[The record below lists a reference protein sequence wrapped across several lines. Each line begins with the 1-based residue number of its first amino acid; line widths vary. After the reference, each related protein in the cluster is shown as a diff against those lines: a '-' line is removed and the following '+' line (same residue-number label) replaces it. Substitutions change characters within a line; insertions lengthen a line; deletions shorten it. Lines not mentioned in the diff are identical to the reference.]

1 MALLK
6 MSSMDRCNISN
17 DATNDDILRITFSDF
32 MSEGTNEEGSGEEE
46 QEWGDIE
53 NEGRNSHIP
62 PKGRFV
68 WQGVGVSLW
77 MMLGCSLQV
86 AM

>member
-46 QEWGDIE
+46 QE
-53 NEGRNSHIP
+53 
-62 PKGRFV
+62 
-68 WQGVGVSLW
+68 
-77 MMLGCSLQV
+77 
-86 AM
+86 